1 MSFFKLL
8 VRFFRFVCITFCRF
22 DASVIVGLFASFFVY
37 LGVQGFASFFV
48 FTFCRFDA
56 SVFVGLFG
64 CAFVGSFALVFVY
77 LGEPGFLSYFVI
89 TFCRFVASIYI
100 RDRLNNLFN
109 SRFSKNHY
117 FVQTFFATSGGG
129 QGGR

>member
-1 MSFFKLL
+1 VYKVL
-8 VRFFRFVCITFCRF
+8 
-22 DASVIVGLFASFFVY
+22 SV
-37 LGVQGFASFFV
+37 FFV

-129 QGGR
+129 QGGAVGPSHPHEISE